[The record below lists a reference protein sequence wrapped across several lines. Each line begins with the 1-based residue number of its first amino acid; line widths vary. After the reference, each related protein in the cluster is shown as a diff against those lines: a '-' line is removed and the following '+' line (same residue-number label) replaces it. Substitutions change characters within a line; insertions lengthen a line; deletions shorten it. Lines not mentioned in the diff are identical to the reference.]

1 MMNSENNDIDGE
13 IRNRIEESG
22 LVQIDL
28 DHLSSIKCVEL
39 DFTDWLWE
47 GVVVKEKEF
56 RDKVKDIKPEDFR
69 GLGVGITCTEDAI
82 VPDWA
87 WMLVASQLI
96 YAEFVVVGG
105 LEKAK
110 VESIKRAIEDLS
122 PEEYSDKRVVIRGC
136 ANSGGANALV
146 QIQQKLQPVVKS
158 LMFGEACSTV
168 PIYKSVPQKK

>member
-1 MMNSENNDIDGE
+1 MMDSKNSDIDGG
-13 IRNRIEESG
+13 IRNRVEESG

-28 DHLSSIKCVEL
+28 DQLSSIKCVEL

-47 GVVVKEKEF
+47 GVIVKEKEF
-56 RDKVKDIKPEDFR
+56 RERAKDLKSEDFI
-69 GLGVGITCTEDAI
+69 GLGVGITCTEEAI

-87 WMLVASQLI
+87 WMLVSSKLSS
-96 YAEFVVVGG
+96 AEFVVVGG
-105 LEKAK
+105 LENAYL
-110 VESIKRAIEDLS
+110 EALKRAIDNLS

-168 PIYKSVPQKK
+168 PIYKSVPHKK

>member
-1 MMNSENNDIDGE
+1 MDSKNSDIDGG
-13 IRNRIEESG
+13 IRNRVEESG

-28 DHLSSIKCVEL
+28 DQLSSIKCVEL

-47 GVVVKEKEF
+47 GVIVKEKEF
-56 RDKVKDIKPEDFR
+56 RERAKDLKSEDFI
-69 GLGVGITCTEDAI
+69 GLGVGITCTEEAI

-87 WMLVASQLI
+87 WMLVSSKLSS
-96 YAEFVVVGG
+96 AEFVVVGG
-105 LEKAK
+105 LENAYL
-110 VESIKRAIEDLS
+110 EALKRAIDNLS

-168 PIYKSVPQKK
+168 PIYKSVPHKK

>member
-1 MMNSENNDIDGE
+1 MMNSQDNDIEGG
-13 IRNRIEESG
+13 IRNRVEESG

-28 DHLSSIKCVEL
+28 SQLSSIKCVEL

-47 GVVVKEKEF
+47 GVIVKEKEF
-56 RDKVKDIKPEDFR
+56 RDKAKHLNSENYI
-69 GLGVGITCTEDAI
+69 GLGVGLKCTDEAI

-87 WMLVASQLI
+87 WMLVSSMLTTS
-96 YAEFVVVGG
+96 EFVVVGG
-105 LEKAK
+105 LENAQA
-110 VESIKRAIEDLS
+110 EALKRAIENLV

-136 ANSGGANALV
+136 SNSGGANSLL

-168 PIYKSVPQKK
+168 PIYKSATK

>member
-1 MMNSENNDIDGE
+1 MIDSENNDIDDG
-13 IRNRIEESG
+13 IRNRVEESG

-28 DHLSSIKCVEL
+28 DSLSSIKCVEF

-47 GVVVKEKEF
+47 GVIVKEKEF
-56 RDKVKDIKPEDFR
+56 RERAKDLNTDDFM
-69 GLGVGITCTEDAI
+69 GLGVGITCTTEAI

-87 WMLVASQLI
+87 WMLVSSKLSSA
-96 YAEFVVVGG
+96 AFVIVGG
-105 LEKAK
+105 LENARM
-110 VESIKRAIEDLS
+110 EALNRAIENLS

-168 PIYKSVPQKK
+168 PIYKSIQHKK

>member
-1 MMNSENNDIDGE
+1 MMDSKNSDIDGG
-13 IRNRIEESG
+13 IRNRVEESG

-28 DHLSSIKCVEL
+28 DQLSSIKCVEL

-47 GVVVKEKEF
+47 GVIVKEKEF
-56 RDKVKDIKPEDFR
+56 RERAKDLKSEDFI
-69 GLGVGITCTEDAI
+69 GLGVGITCTEEAI

-87 WMLVASQLI
+87 WMLVSSKLSS
-96 YAEFVVVGG
+96 AEFVVVGG
-105 LEKAK
+105 LENAHL
-110 VESIKRAIEDLS
+110 EALKRAIDNLS

-168 PIYKSVPQKK
+168 PIYKSVPHKK